1 MPASDDST
9 PFEVARGGHELHGEW
24 AGDGPEIVLLHGL
37 SATRRYVVHGSRLLE
52 RSGRRVIAYDA
63 RGHGESTPAPERT
76 AYGYGELVADLGA
89 VLDELGLERAVLA
102 GNSMGAATA
111 LAFALASP
119 ERVSALVVI
128 TPGYGGRPHAAGL
141 ADWDALA
148 DGLERGGVD
157 GFLDAYRPQVD
168 PRWWSTVE
176 RFTRQRLERHR
187 YPEAVADALRTVPR
201 SAAFDGLE
209 ALERIEA
216 PALVVGSRDDAD
228 PGHPLKLAEAH
239 AERLP
244 NAELV
249 VERPGE
255 SPLAWQGA
263 KLSRTILGFV
273 ARVEARR

>member
-141 ADWDALA
+141 GDWDALA

-157 GFLDAYRPQVD
+157 GFLEAYRPQVD

-201 SAAFDGLE
+201 STAFDGLQV
-209 ALERIEA
+209 LERIEA
-216 PALVVGSRDDAD
+216 PALVVGSRDEAD

-263 KLSRTILGFV
+263 KLSRTILDFV